1 MITDLRGYL
10 PVAEETE
17 AGFWNRALGGK
28 LWRNGDFMRLWVG
41 QTVSE
46 TGTQVSQLAV
56 PTVAILLLR
65 ATPFQVGLLTALEF
79 LPFPVLGLVAGVY
92 ADRLR
97 RRPLMIASD
106 LGRML
111 ALATIPVAF
120 GLGLLRIEQLYL
132 VGLVVGVFNVF
143 FGVSYQS
150 YLPALIDR
158 ADLVEGNSK
167 LEVSRSTAQLAGPA
181 IAGVAIQAIGAARAV
196 YIDAASFLVSALSL
210 WLIAKPEPEP
220 KPGSEAG
227 RSGFWHE
234 MWEGIQV
241 VTGNPTLWKIAG
253 CTATANLGSNM
264 AFAVEL
270 IFMYRYLHL
279 APGLVGLVYAIGAG
293 GGLLGAIASG
303 AVVAR
308 LGVGRTLFLSILAGG
323 LLMATPL
330 AAQTNATVFLAL
342 LFFAQFL
349 LGAPYDITQVSL
361 RQAITPDRLQ
371 GRMNATM
378 RTIVWGTIPVGSLA
392 GGILAGAIGVVP
404 TIVLGGF
411 IAMLAAAWIL
421 AGPIRIQV
429 QPEPVS

>member
-1 MITDLRGYL
+1 MAEGRG
-10 PVAEETE
+10 
-17 AGFWNRALGGK
+17 AGFWDRALGGR

-46 TGTQVSQLAV
+46 AGTQVSQLAV
-56 PTVAILLLR
+56 PTVAILLLH

-79 LPFPVLGLVAGVY
+79 LPFPVLGLVVGVY

-167 LEVSRSTAQLAGPA
+167 LAVSRSTAQLAGPA

-196 YIDAASFLVSALSL
+196 SIDAASFLVSALSL
-210 WLIAKPEPEP
+210 WLIAKPEPQP
-220 KPGSEAG
+220 KPGSAAG

-241 VTGNPTLWKIAG
+241 VSGNPTLWKIAG

-279 APGLVGLVYAIGAG
+279 APGLVGLVYAIGAV

-330 AAQTNATVFLAL
+330 AAQTNAPVFLSL
-342 LFFAQFL
+342 LFFAQFM

-361 RQAITPDRLQ
+361 RQAITPDRVQ

-378 RTIVWGTIPVGSLA
+378 RTIVWGTIPIGSLL
-392 GGILAGAIGVVP
+392 GGILAGIIGVVP
-404 TIVLGGF
+404 TFVLGGF
-411 IAMLAAAWIL
+411 ISMLAAGWIL
-421 AGPIRIQV
+421 VGPIQIRV
-429 QPEPVS
+429 QPQPVS